1 MPRCKILP
9 EGKCKQMMYKIRKV
23 SEGVTIRVK
32 YESGESIDRLE
43 LSRFSNANLKSFI
56 SNLEIKGKTVIVDT
70 TFNTTLSEYIKN
82 ELDFQRVILLLKQ
95 CIEVVEEIV
104 KNNFLL
110 MYVDFNME
118 HIFVSSEGSLQFLYL
133 VTEEDRYN
141 SGVMLF
147 IQNLLKDIKPSDNLT
162 GELLKNIKNKVGK
175 MSYYSSYNLTK
186 MIESAEKD
194 YLNTLEVNAYDV
206 STEKKEVPVGTSQN
220 FSAVFPQ
227 LYNLSTGEIMTYNPG
242 DVIVLSDR
250 NIDDVQIS

>member
-1 MPRCKILP
+1 MRDK
-9 EGKCKQMMYKIRKV
+9 MRKN
-23 SEGVTIRVK
+23 SEGVYIKVK
-32 YESGESIDRLE
+32 CESGENIDRLE
-43 LSRFSNANLKSFI
+43 LSRFTNANLNSFI
-56 SNLEIKGKTVIVDT
+56 TNLEVNGKSVIAST
-70 TFNTTLSEYIKN
+70 TFDTTLSEYIKN
-82 ELDFQRVILLLKQ
+82 KLDFQCILLLLKQ

-104 KNNFLL
+104 NNQFLL

-118 HIFVSSEGSLQFLYL
+118 HIFVSGVGSLQFLYL

-147 IQNLLKDIKPSDNLT
+147 IQKLLKEIKPSDNLT

-194 YLNTLEVNAYDV
+194 YLNMLEVNAYDV
-206 STEKKEVPVGTSQN
+206 SIEKKEVPVGTSYVYPN
-220 FSAVFPQ
+220 I
-227 LYNLSTGEIMTYNPG
+227 YNLTTGEIIKYNPG

>member
-1 MPRCKILP
+1 
-9 EGKCKQMMYKIRKV
+9 
-23 SEGVTIRVK
+23 
-32 YESGESIDRLE
+32 
-43 LSRFSNANLKSFI
+43 
-56 SNLEIKGKTVIVDT
+56 
-70 TFNTTLSEYIKN
+70 
-82 ELDFQRVILLLKQ
+82 
-95 CIEVVEEIV
+95 
-104 KNNFLL
+104 
-110 MYVDFNME
+110 
-118 HIFVSSEGSLQFLYL
+118 
-133 VTEEDRYN
+133 
-141 SGVMLF
+141 
-147 IQNLLKDIKPSDNLT
+147 
-162 GELLKNIKNKVGK
+162 

>member
-1 MPRCKILP
+1 M
-9 EGKCKQMMYKIRKV
+9 RKNA
-23 SEGVTIRVK
+23 EGVYIKVK
-32 YESGESIDRLE
+32 CESGENIDRLE
-43 LSRFSNANLKSFI
+43 LSRFTNANLNSFMTNVEVNGKS
-56 SNLEIKGKTVIVDT
+56 VIAST
-70 TFNTTLSEYIKN
+70 TFDTTLSEYIKN
-82 ELDFQRVILLLKQ
+82 ELDFQCILLLLKQ

-118 HIFVSSEGSLQFLYL
+118 HIFVSSVGSLQFLYL
-133 VTEEDRYN
+133 VIEEDRYN

-147 IQNLLKDIKPSDNLT
+147 IQKLLKEIKPSDNLT

-194 YLNTLEVNAYDV
+194 YLNMLEVNAYDV
-206 STEKKEVPVGTSQN
+206 STEKKEEPVGTSSN
-220 FSAVFPQ
+220 ISAVFSQ
-227 LYNLSTGEIMTYNPG
+227 LYNINTGEIMTYNPG

-250 NIDDVQIS
+250 SIDDIQIS

>member
-1 MPRCKILP
+1 MI
-9 EGKCKQMMYKIRKV
+9 YKMRKN
-23 SEGVTIRVK
+23 SEGVYIKVK
-32 YESGESIDRLE
+32 CESGENIDRLE
-43 LSRFSNANLKSFI
+43 LSRFTNANLNSFMTDVEVNGKS
-56 SNLEIKGKTVIVDT
+56 VIAST
-70 TFNTTLSEYIKN
+70 TFDTTLSEYIKN
-82 ELDFQRVILLLKQ
+82 ELDFQCILLLLKQ

-118 HIFVSSEGSLQFLYL
+118 HIFVSSVGSLQFLYS

-147 IQNLLKDIKPSDNLT
+147 IQKLLKEIKPSNNLT

-194 YLNTLEVNAYDV
+194 YLNMLEVNAHDV
-206 STEKKEVPVGTSQN
+206 STEKKEVPVGTSYVYPN
-220 FSAVFPQ
+220 I
-227 LYNLSTGEIMTYNPG
+227 YNLNTGEIIKYNPG

>member
-1 MPRCKILP
+1 MI
-9 EGKCKQMMYKIRKV
+9 YKMRKNA
-23 SEGVTIRVK
+23 EGVYIKVK
-32 YESGESIDRLE
+32 CESGENIDRLE
-43 LSRFSNANLKSFI
+43 LLRFTNANLNSFMTNVEVNGKS
-56 SNLEIKGKTVIVDT
+56 VIAST
-70 TFNTTLSEYIKN
+70 TFDTTLSEYIKN
-82 ELDFQRVILLLKQ
+82 ELDFQCILLLLKQ

-118 HIFVSSEGSLQFLYL
+118 HIFVSSVGSLQFLYL
-133 VTEEDRYN
+133 VIEEDRYN

-147 IQNLLKDIKPSDNLT
+147 IQKLLKEIKPSDNLT

-194 YLNTLEVNAYDV
+194 YLNMLEVNAYDV
-206 STEKKEVPVGTSQN
+206 STEKKEVPVGTSYVYPN
-220 FSAVFPQ
+220 I
-227 LYNLSTGEIMTYNPG
+227 YNLNTGEIIKYNPG

>member
-1 MPRCKILP
+1 
-9 EGKCKQMMYKIRKV
+9 MMYKIRKV

-32 YESGESIDRLE
+32 YESGESIDMLE
-43 LSRFSNANLKSFI
+43 LSRFSNANLKSFMTDVEV
-56 SNLEIKGKTVIVDT
+56 NGKSVIASTTVD
-70 TFNTTLSEYIKN
+70 TTLSEYIKN
-82 ELDFQRVILLLKQ
+82 ELDFQCILLLLKQ

-118 HIFVSSEGSLQFLYL
+118 HIFVSSVGSLQFLYL

-147 IQNLLKDIKPSDNLT
+147 IQKLLKEIKPSDNLT
-162 GELLKNIKNKVGK
+162 GELLKIIKNKVGK

-194 YLNTLEVNAYDV
+194 YLNMLEVNAYGV
-206 STEKKEVPVGTSQN
+206 STEKKEVPVGTSYVYPN
-220 FSAVFPQ
+220 I
-227 LYNLSTGEIMTYNPG
+227 YNLNTGEIIKYNPG

>member
-1 MPRCKILP
+1 MI
-9 EGKCKQMMYKIRKV
+9 YKMRKNA
-23 SEGVTIRVK
+23 EGVYIKVK
-32 YESGESIDRLE
+32 CESGENIDRLE
-43 LSRFSNANLKSFI
+43 LSRFTNANLNFFMTNVEVNGKS
-56 SNLEIKGKTVIVDT
+56 VIAST
-70 TFNTTLSEYIKN
+70 TFDTTLSEYIKN
-82 ELDFQRVILLLKQ
+82 ELDFQCILLLLKQ
-95 CIEVVEEIV
+95 CIKVVEEIV

-118 HIFVSSEGSLQFLYL
+118 HIFVSSVGSLQFLYL
-133 VTEEDRYN
+133 VIEEDRYN

-147 IQNLLKDIKPSDNLT
+147 IQKLLKEIKPSDNLT

-194 YLNTLEVNAYDV
+194 YLNMLEVNAYDV
-206 STEKKEVPVGTSQN
+206 STEKKEVPVGTSYVYPN
-220 FSAVFPQ
+220 I
-227 LYNLSTGEIMTYNPG
+227 YNLNTGEIIKYNPG

>member
-1 MPRCKILP
+1 M
-9 EGKCKQMMYKIRKV
+9 RKNA
-23 SEGVTIRVK
+23 EGVYIKVK
-32 YESGESIDRLE
+32 CESGENIDRLE
-43 LSRFSNANLKSFI
+43 LSRFTNANLNSFMTNVEVNGKS
-56 SNLEIKGKTVIVDT
+56 VIAST
-70 TFNTTLSEYIKN
+70 TFDTTLSEYIKN
-82 ELDFQRVILLLKQ
+82 ELDFQCILLLLKQ

-118 HIFVSSEGSLQFLYL
+118 HIFVSSVGSLQFLYL
-133 VTEEDRYN
+133 VIEEDRYN

-147 IQNLLKDIKPSDNLT
+147 IQKLLKEIKPSDNLT

-194 YLNTLEVNAYDV
+194 YLNMLEVNAYDV
-206 STEKKEVPVGTSQN
+206 STEKKEVPVGTSYVYPN
-220 FSAVFPQ
+220 I
-227 LYNLSTGEIMTYNPG
+227 YNLNTGEIIKYNPG

>member
-1 MPRCKILP
+1 
-9 EGKCKQMMYKIRKV
+9 MMYKIRKV

-32 YESGESIDRLE
+32 YESGESIDMLE
-43 LSRFSNANLKSFI
+43 LSRFSNANLKSFMTDVEV
-56 SNLEIKGKTVIVDT
+56 NGKSVIAST
-70 TFNTTLSEYIKN
+70 TFDTTLSEYIKN
-82 ELDFQRVILLLKQ
+82 ELDFQCILLLLKQ

-118 HIFVSSEGSLQFLYL
+118 HIFVSSVGSLQFLYL

-147 IQNLLKDIKPSDNLT
+147 IQKLLKEIKPSDNLT
-162 GELLKNIKNKVGK
+162 GELLKIIKNKVGK

-194 YLNTLEVNAYDV
+194 YLNMLEVNAYDV
-206 STEKKEVPVGTSQN
+206 STEKKEVPVGPSYVYPN
-220 FSAVFPQ
+220 I
-227 LYNLSTGEIMTYNPG
+227 YNLNTGEIIKYNPG

>member
-1 MPRCKILP
+1 MI
-9 EGKCKQMMYKIRKV
+9 YKMRKN
-23 SEGVTIRVK
+23 SEGVYIKVK
-32 YESGESIDRLE
+32 CESGENIDRLE
-43 LSRFSNANLKSFI
+43 LSRFTNANLNSFMT
-56 SNLEIKGKTVIVDT
+56 NLEVNGKSVIAST
-70 TFNTTLSEYIKN
+70 TFDTTLSEYIKN
-82 ELDFQRVILLLKQ
+82 ELDFQCILLLLKQ

-118 HIFVSSEGSLQFLYL
+118 HIFVSSVGSLQFLYS

-147 IQNLLKDIKPSDNLT
+147 IQKLLKEIKPSNNLT

-194 YLNTLEVNAYDV
+194 YLNMLEVNAYDV
-206 STEKKEVPVGTSQN
+206 STEKKEVPVGTSYVYPN
-220 FSAVFPQ
+220 I
-227 LYNLSTGEIMTYNPG
+227 YNLNTGEIIKYNPG

>member
-1 MPRCKILP
+1 MI
-9 EGKCKQMMYKIRKV
+9 YKIRKNA
-23 SEGVTIRVK
+23 EGISIRAK
-32 YESGESIDRLE
+32 YESGENIDRLE
-43 LSRFSNANLKSFI
+43 LSRFTNANLNSFMTNVEVNGKS
-56 SNLEIKGKTVIVDT
+56 VIAST
-70 TFNTTLSEYIKN
+70 TFDTTLSEYIKN
-82 ELDFQRVILLLKQ
+82 ELDFQCILLLLKQ

-118 HIFVSSEGSLQFLYL
+118 HIFVSSVGSLQFLYL
-133 VTEEDRYN
+133 VIEEDRYN

-147 IQNLLKDIKPSDNLT
+147 IQKLLKEIKPSDNLT

-194 YLNTLEVNAYDV
+194 YLNMLEVNAYDV
-206 STEKKEVPVGTSQN
+206 STEKKEVPVGTSYVYPN
-220 FSAVFPQ
+220 I
-227 LYNLSTGEIMTYNPG
+227 YNLNTGEIIKYNPG

>member
-1 MPRCKILP
+1 MI
-9 EGKCKQMMYKIRKV
+9 YKMRKNA
-23 SEGVTIRVK
+23 EGVYIKVK
-32 YESGESIDRLE
+32 CESGENIDRLE
-43 LSRFSNANLKSFI
+43 LSRFTNANLNSFMTNVEVNGKS
-56 SNLEIKGKTVIVDT
+56 VIAST
-70 TFNTTLSEYIKN
+70 TFDTTLSEYIKN
-82 ELDFQRVILLLKQ
+82 ELDFQCILLLLKQ

-118 HIFVSSEGSLQFLYL
+118 HIFVSSVGSLQFLYL
-133 VTEEDRYN
+133 VIEEDRYN

-147 IQNLLKDIKPSDNLT
+147 IQKLLKEIKPSDNLT

-194 YLNTLEVNAYDV
+194 YLNMLEVNAYDV
-206 STEKKEVPVGTSQN
+206 STEKKEVPVGTSYVYPN
-220 FSAVFPQ
+220 I
-227 LYNLSTGEIMTYNPG
+227 YNLNTGEIIKYNPG

>member
-1 MPRCKILP
+1 MI
-9 EGKCKQMMYKIRKV
+9 YKMRKN
-23 SEGVTIRVK
+23 SEGVYIKVK
-32 YESGESIDRLE
+32 CESGENIDRLE
-43 LSRFSNANLKSFI
+43 LSRFSNANLNSFMTNVEVNGKS
-56 SNLEIKGKTVIVDT
+56 VIAST
-70 TFNTTLSEYIKN
+70 TFDTTLSEYIKN
-82 ELDFQRVILLLKQ
+82 ELDFQCVLLLLKQ

-118 HIFVSSEGSLQFLYL
+118 HIFVSSVGSLQFLYL
-133 VTEEDRYN
+133 VIEEDRYN

-147 IQNLLKDIKPSDNLT
+147 IQKLLKEIKPSDNLT

-194 YLNTLEVNAYDV
+194 YLNMLEVNAYDV
-206 STEKKEVPVGTSQN
+206 STEKKEVPVGTSYVYPN
-220 FSAVFPQ
+220 I
-227 LYNLSTGEIMTYNPG
+227 YNLNTGEIIKYNPG

>member
-1 MPRCKILP
+1 
-9 EGKCKQMMYKIRKV
+9 MMYKIRKV

-32 YESGESIDRLE
+32 YESGESIDMLE
-43 LSRFSNANLKSFI
+43 LSRFSNANLKSFMTDVEV
-56 SNLEIKGKTVIVDT
+56 NGKSVIAST
-70 TFNTTLSEYIKN
+70 TFDTTLSEYIKN
-82 ELDFQRVILLLKQ
+82 ELDFQCILLLLKQ

-118 HIFVSSEGSLQFLYL
+118 HIFVSSVGFLQFLYL

-147 IQNLLKDIKPSDNLT
+147 IQKLLKEIKPSDNLT

-194 YLNTLEVNAYDV
+194 YLNMLEVNAYDV
-206 STEKKEVPVGTSQN
+206 STEKKEVPVGPSYVYPN
-220 FSAVFPQ
+220 I
-227 LYNLSTGEIMTYNPG
+227 YNLNTGEIIKYNPG

>member
-1 MPRCKILP
+1 MI
-9 EGKCKQMMYKIRKV
+9 YKMRKNA
-23 SEGVTIRVK
+23 EGVYIKVK
-32 YESGESIDRLE
+32 CESGENIDRLE
-43 LSRFSNANLKSFI
+43 LSRFTN
-56 SNLEIKGKTVIVDT
+56 SNLNSFMTNVEVNGKSVIAST
-70 TFNTTLSEYIKN
+70 TFDTTLSEYIKN
-82 ELDFQRVILLLKQ
+82 ELDFQCILLLLKQ

-118 HIFVSSEGSLQFLYL
+118 HIFVSSVGSLQFLYL
-133 VTEEDRYN
+133 VIEEDRYN

-147 IQNLLKDIKPSDNLT
+147 IQKLLKEIKPSDNLT

-194 YLNTLEVNAYDV
+194 YLNMLEVNAYDV
-206 STEKKEVPVGTSQN
+206 STEKKEVPVGTSYVYPN
-220 FSAVFPQ
+220 I
-227 LYNLSTGEIMTYNPG
+227 YNLNTGEIIKYNPG

>member
-1 MPRCKILP
+1 MI
-9 EGKCKQMMYKIRKV
+9 YKMRKNA
-23 SEGVTIRVK
+23 EGVYIKVK
-32 YESGESIDRLE
+32 CESGENIDRLE
-43 LSRFSNANLKSFI
+43 LSRFTNANLNSFMTNVEVNGKS
-56 SNLEIKGKTVIVDT
+56 VIAST
-70 TFNTTLSEYIKN
+70 TFDTTLSEYIKN
-82 ELDFQRVILLLKQ
+82 ELDFQCILLLLKQ

-118 HIFVSSEGSLQFLYL
+118 HIFVSSVGSLQFLYL
-133 VTEEDRYN
+133 VIEEDRYN

-147 IQNLLKDIKPSDNLT
+147 IQKLLKEIKPSDNLT

-194 YLNTLEVNAYDV
+194 YLNMLEVNAYDV
-206 STEKKEVPVGTSQN
+206 STEKKEVPVGTSYVYPN
-220 FSAVFPQ
+220 I
-227 LYNLSTGEIMTYNPG
+227 YNLNTGEIIKYNPG

-250 NIDDVQIS
+250 SIDDIQIS

>member
-1 MPRCKILP
+1 MI
-9 EGKCKQMMYKIRKV
+9 YKIRKNA
-23 SEGVTIRVK
+23 EGISIRAR
-32 YESGESIDRLE
+32 YESGENIDRLE
-43 LSRFSNANLKSFI
+43 LSRFTNANLNSFMTNVEVNGKS
-56 SNLEIKGKTVIVDT
+56 VIAST
-70 TFNTTLSEYIKN
+70 TFDTTLSEYIKN
-82 ELDFQRVILLLKQ
+82 ELDFQCILLLLKQ

-118 HIFVSSEGSLQFLYL
+118 HIFVSSVGSLQFLYL
-133 VTEEDRYN
+133 VIEEDRYN

-147 IQNLLKDIKPSDNLT
+147 IQKLLKEIKPSDNLT

-194 YLNTLEVNAYDV
+194 YLNMLEVNAYDV
-206 STEKKEVPVGTSQN
+206 STEKKEVPVGTSYVYPN
-220 FSAVFPQ
+220 I
-227 LYNLSTGEIMTYNPG
+227 YNLNTGEIIKYNPG